1 MMNLI
6 QPARMGP
13 ELRDEIL
20 QSEPP
25 PDGLLVWWVG
35 QSGYVLKSE
44 SGILVI
50 DPYLSEHLT
59 RKYEGTR
66 KPHIRMTAC
75 PISPSLLGEVNVDLI
90 LSSHKHSD
98 HMDPG
103 TLPELMRAS
112 GRALLVCPGSLV
124 DHAVGLGLPADRVRA
139 IEPGESFEC
148 AGFHVRAIPSAHER
162 IDTDASGR
170 HLYLGFV
177 VETHRLRLYHSGDS
191 MRYEA
196 QTAWLGSDPFD
207 VFFLPIN
214 GRDPARGVA
223 GNMTIEDALGLA
235 SECRPRY
242 FVPHHYDMF
251 TFNTARVSD
260 FEQAARALPAGV
272 EARVLTCG
280 ERWEVRP

>member
-1 MMNLI
+1 
-6 QPARMGP
+6 
-13 ELRDEIL
+13 
-20 QSEPP
+20 
-25 PDGLLVWWVG
+25 
-35 QSGYVLKSE
+35 
-44 SGILVI
+44 ILVI
-50 DPYLSEHLT
+50 DPYLSDHLT
-59 RKYEGTR
+59 RKYEGTG
-66 KPHIRMTAC
+66 KPHVRMTAC
-75 PISPSLLGEVNVDLI
+75 PISSGLLAEVGVDLI

-103 TLPELMRAS
+103 TLPELMKGSKRS
-112 GRALLVCPGSLV
+112 VLVCPASLV
-124 DHAVGLGLPADRVRA
+124 DHAVSLGLPSDRVRP
-139 IEPGESFEC
+139 IEPGERFEC
-148 AGFHVRAIPSAHER
+148 AGFHVRAIPSAHEG

-177 VETHRLRLYHSGDS
+177 VETPRLRLYHSGDS

-196 QTAWLGSDPFD
+196 LTAWLGSDPFD

-223 GNMTIEDALGLA
+223 GNMSIDDALTLA
-235 SECRPRY
+235 SQCRPRY
-242 FVPHHYDMF
+242 LVPHHYDMF

-260 FEQAARALPAGV
+260 FEQAASGLPEGV